1 MKKKQSAYRNKL
13 FSVFK
18 EKSLAIGAGI
28 LIVYAIVVMVIP
40 LTVGEDGENLL
51 NTLQAPNPEF
61 LFGTDELGRDLFF
74 RVLEGGRIDLLIA
87 LCGVTLAYIFALPFG
102 LCAGYLGGKADRVI
116 SVISESVLTF
126 PSMVLSIFVVTICGS
141 SFWGLILTIAVTQA
155 PQLIRYIRGFVM
167 QIRNLEYIDA
177 ANAVGSS
184 TFFILTRHIMRN
196 ITGNTAVILSLM
208 ASEALLVASALGFLG
223 LGVQPPTPELGT
235 MLSRGRMYFERAPH
249 LMIFPGLFIAI
260 LILGFNLLG
269 DGIRN
274 RLDSKKA

>member
-1 MKKKQSAYRNKL
+1 
-13 FSVFK
+13 
-18 EKSLAIGAGI
+18 
-28 LIVYAIVVMVIP
+28 
-40 LTVGEDGENLL
+40 
-51 NTLQAPNPEF
+51 
-61 LFGTDELGRDLFF
+61 
-74 RVLEGGRIDLLIA
+74 
-87 LCGVTLAYIFALPFG
+87 
-102 LCAGYLGGKADRVI
+102 
-116 SVISESVLTF
+116 
-126 PSMVLSIFVVTICGS
+126 
-141 SFWGLILTIAVTQA
+141 
-155 PQLIRYIRGFVM
+155 M